1 MKSKIGA
8 GASAGVIAGI
18 IFGIMMQM
26 MTAPTPEGDR
36 IPMMM
41 MVAMV
46 VRSKSLIVGW
56 LFHFGVSAFIGATFA
71 WLFDRRISGYGSAA
85 GWGVAYGF
93 VWWVLGALVF
103 MPIFLGMPAFAP
115 LRMPPM
121 RPVAMGSLV
130 GHLIY
135 GAILGAAYAKLTV
148 AKRGRAT
155 PAPVVGGEYPM
166 R

>member
-1 MKSKIGA
+1 MSSKIGA
-8 GASAGVIAGI
+8 GAIAGVLGGI
-18 IFGIMMQM
+18 FFGIMMQL

-36 IPMMM
+36 VPMMM

-56 LFHFGVSAFIGATFA
+56 LFHFLVSAFIGATFA
-71 WLFDRRISGYGSAA
+71 YLFDRRIDGYGSAT
-85 GWGVAYGF
+85 GWGVGYGL

-115 LRMPPM
+115 LKMPPM

-130 GHLIY
+130 GHMMY
-135 GAILGAAYAKLTV
+135 GAILGLAY
-148 AKRGRAT
+148 RR
-155 PAPVVGGEYPM
+155 
-166 R
+166 